1 MYVQLLTE
9 YQFNNFRY
17 RDGEHSCP
25 RSDDRVE
32 CPWCDLDFR
41 PMGLWR
47 RGPKRCFGGRKHEYR
62 NSTLGDNV
70 GIGLALALLACGGA
84 FAQDV
89 SYNSMPG
96 IDFSKY
102 HTYKWITIEGATY
115 PNQIV
120 DTQIKNSIDS
130 QLASKGLTKSDTDKA
145 DLYIGYQASINQ
157 QRQWNAY
164 GMGGGLRWGGGMAT
178 AQSSTISIGTLVLD
192 MSRSC
197 DQAARVDRT
206 RDQDPRPQREPEQ
219 ETEKSG

>member
-1 MYVQLLTE
+1 VRLGVTVTFGPRASGGAAQNDASE
-9 YQFNNFRY
+9 
-17 RDGEHSCP
+17 GENMNT
-25 RSDDRVE
+25 VI
-32 CPWCDLDFR
+32 
-41 PMGLWR
+41 R
-47 RGPKRCFGGRKHEYR
+47 RWMTTF
-62 NSTLGDNV
+62 
-70 GIGLALALLACGGA
+70 GIGLALALLACGAA

-102 HTYKWITIEGATY
+102 HTYKWVTIEGATY

-157 QRQWNAY
+157 QKQWNAY

-192 MSRSC
+192 MY
-197 DQAARVDRT
+197 
-206 RDQDPRPQREPEQ
+206 DPSTKQLVWTGRATKTLDPSANQNKKQKNLDKAMQKLLKNYPP
-219 ETEKSG
+219 K